1 LLTPLTVAPVHAV
14 APGRSGRTDSTG
26 YALRTLRSLLCLKR
40 LVSRFRLALGIVG
53 ALHRVLGTVGGSL
66 GERGG

>member
-1 LLTPLTVAPVHAV
+1 LLAALTVASVHAV
-14 APGRSGRTDSTG
+14 ASRRSGRTDRTG
-26 YALRTLRSLLCLKR
+26 YALRTLRTLLCLQS
-40 LVSRFRLALGIVG
+40 LVRRFRFALGIVG

>member
-1 LLTPLTVAPVHAV
+1 
-14 APGRSGRTDSTG
+14 
-26 YALRTLRSLLCLKR
+26 LLCLKR
-40 LVSRFRLALGIVG
+40 LVRRFRLALGIVG